1 MSQSFPPIC
10 VTVFVN
16 YSCCRCNVFQSIL
29 LQQCISP
36 RRSVYKYM
44 NQGDTFH
51 VIISYLLRGFASMT
65 YKIFY
70 NKMSQ
75 QELPY

>member
-1 MSQSFPPIC
+1 MAQSFPPKC

-29 LQQCISP
+29 LQQCISL

-51 VIISYLLRGFASMT
+51 VISCLLPGFASMT

-75 QELPY
+75 QELPC

>member
-1 MSQSFPPIC
+1 
-10 VTVFVN
+10 
-16 YSCCRCNVFQSIL
+16 
-29 LQQCISP
+29 
-36 RRSVYKYM
+36 M

-51 VIISYLLRGFASMT
+51 VISCLLPGFASMT

-75 QELPY
+75 QELPCWSRQKDSVILAAIIWICFLLFLKLEKCIFAINDYS